1 MPSSLRKCT
10 SCQGRFAPQQFK
22 FISETCRLCTLE
34 KEMKECQAENKE
46 LRNKV
51 KILEDFVTSHI
62 AADVPTTFDTAV
74 PDASLVST
82 SHVPL
87 PSPPTLEYGSTSNT
101 FIPVR
106 NGVQVKPK
114 MIVPI
119 ETQNSFSPLADLVDE
134 PEDSII
140 VGDSMIRH
148 QLEEF
153 CGRAPKRRKRYCYPG
168 AKIDDITKALE
179 DITAKEKHDSLY
191 IVHVGT
197 NDVKNTNSE
206 ELLEK
211 YKRLIG
217 TLKEKRSKF
226 IVSGILPRI
235 GAENQFYNKAFST
248 NDRLKS
254 LCSKENVEFLN
265 LWNHFYDQRILF
277 NHDGLHLN
285 PVGSARL
292 GRLLSDAVEAHRTK
306 NGEQRGLVTL
316 SQK

>member
-1 MPSSLRKCT
+1 ML
-10 SCQGRFAPQQFK
+10 
-22 FISETCRLCTLE
+22 
-34 KEMKECQAENKE
+34 ENKE

-74 PDASLVST
+74 PDASSTYDTVASASVST
-82 SHVPL
+82 SHVSL

-153 CGRAPKRRKRYCYPG
+153 CYCYPG

-306 NGEQRGLVTL
+306 NGE
-316 SQK
+316 

>member
-46 LRNKV
+46 LRNIV

-74 PDASLVST
+74 PDASSTNATVASASVST
-82 SHVPL
+82 SHVSL

-106 NGVQVKPK
+106 NGIQVKPK
-114 MIVPI
+114 LIVPI

-153 CGRAPKRRKRYCYPG
+153 LRKSPK
-168 AKIDDITKALE
+168 T
-179 DITAKEKHDSLY
+179 KEK
-191 IVHVGT
+191 I
-197 NDVKNTNSE
+197 
-206 ELLEK
+206 
-211 YKRLIG
+211 
-217 TLKEKRSKF
+217 
-226 IVSGILPRI
+226 
-235 GAENQFYNKAFST
+235 
-248 NDRLKS
+248 
-254 LCSKENVEFLN
+254 
-265 LWNHFYDQRILF
+265 
-277 NHDGLHLN
+277 
-285 PVGSARL
+285 
-292 GRLLSDAVEAHRTK
+292 LLSW
-306 NGEQRGLVTL
+306 GENR
-316 SQK
+316 

>member
-1 MPSSLRKCT
+1 MPSSLRMCT

-22 FISETCRLCTLE
+22 FISETCRLCTLK

-62 AADVPTTFDTAV
+62 AADVPTILGTAV
-74 PDASLVST
+74 PDASPTYAAVASASVSAT
-82 SHVPL
+82 HVSL
-87 PSPPTLEYGSTSNT
+87 PSPPALEYGSTSST

-106 NGVQVKPK
+106 NGVQVNSK

-119 ETQNSFSPLADLVDE
+119 KTQNSFSPLADLVDE

-153 CGRAPKRRKRYCYPG
+153 FGRAPKRRKRYCYPG
-168 AKIDDITKALE
+168 AKIDDITKAFE
-179 DITAKEKHDSLY
+179 NITEKEKHDSLH

-206 ELLEK
+206 ELL
-211 YKRLIG
+211 
-217 TLKEKRSKF
+217 
-226 IVSGILPRI
+226 
-235 GAENQFYNKAFST
+235 
-248 NDRLKS
+248 
-254 LCSKENVEFLN
+254 
-265 LWNHFYDQRILF
+265 
-277 NHDGLHLN
+277 
-285 PVGSARL
+285 
-292 GRLLSDAVEAHRTK
+292 
-306 NGEQRGLVTL
+306 
-316 SQK
+316 

>member
-1 MPSSLRKCT
+1 
-10 SCQGRFAPQQFK
+10 
-22 FISETCRLCTLE
+22 
-34 KEMKECQAENKE
+34 MKECQAENKE

-74 PDASLVST
+74 PDASSSFATVASASVST
-82 SHVPL
+82 SHVSL
-87 PSPPTLEYGSTSNT
+87 PS
-101 FIPVR
+101 
-106 NGVQVKPK
+106 
-114 MIVPI
+114 
-119 ETQNSFSPLADLVDE
+119 
-134 PEDSII
+134 
-140 VGDSMIRH
+140 
-148 QLEEF
+148 
-153 CGRAPKRRKRYCYPG
+153 
-168 AKIDDITKALE
+168 
-179 DITAKEKHDSLY
+179 
-191 IVHVGT
+191 T

-265 LWNHFYDQRILF
+265 LWNHLYDQRILF

-306 NGEQRGLVTL
+306 NG
-316 SQK
+316 